1 MSPAGAGDPPAP
13 EGWEL
18 RFVTDETRAREM
30 ERLYRDLGFE
40 TAVEPAHASDVR
52 SDCGECPVVR
62 LGLLR
67 RISTRRPEEDARKEE
82 EGAR

>member
-1 MSPAGAGDPPAP
+1 MSPSRRGDMPPQ

-18 RFVTDETRAREM
+18 RFVTDEIRSREM
-30 ERLYRDLGFE
+30 VRLYRELGFE
-40 TAVEPAHASDVR
+40 TVVEPARASDVR

-67 RISTRRPEEDARKEE
+67 RISTRRPEEGGGKGKES
-82 EGAR
+82 A

>member
-1 MSPAGAGDPPAP
+1 MSPRGAGDRPSG

-18 RFVTDETRAREM
+18 RFVTDELRAREM
-30 ERLYRDLGFE
+30 VRLYRDLGFE

-52 SDCGECPVVR
+52 TDCGECPVVR

-67 RISTRRPEEDARKEE
+67 RISTRRPDEGGHEGK
-82 EGAR
+82 EGA